1 MEHWGI
7 YLAYG
12 WMATIILA
20 FTDAVQAIRK
30 GPHAQPPQAAFP
42 QLIGSGAPNGNVL
55 PSNNPLSR
63 KRRSGI
69 LYQAGVWLDMAM
81 RWPR

>member
-12 WMATIILA
+12 WLAMLILA

-30 GPHAQPPQAAFP
+30 GPRPQPKSQLSKPDTHKLAA
-42 QLIGSGAPNGNVL
+42 
-55 PSNNPLSR
+55 
-63 KRRSGI
+63 
-69 LYQAGVWLDMAM
+69 
-81 RWPR
+81 